1 MYTNITIVIIK
12 TPIVHIQLM
21 FNYNNLPITN
31 GSTCCPAV
39 LYHGGRP
46 AV

>member
-1 MYTNITIVIIK
+1 MQQKCNLII
-12 TPIVHIQLM
+12 ID
-21 FNYNNLPITN
+21 NSPITK